1 MPATDIRIEIRL
13 APFGKARPRAAVR
26 WTGTIGGRRVVRATP
41 FPGAKPFAHIHSS
54 TRSQAWEQTFREKAR
69 AQRPATKIAEATRVD
84 ILAVS
89 PRPRKLSRRA
99 DPAGLIWAPLSRFD
113 RDNIEKAVL
122 DALSEFWI
130 RDAVVVAGDTLHAF
144 AEKAGCARTV
154 VRIQSLEHVEVEETA
169 RALGL
174 LGGPHAAPSELADLR
189 AVGALARELAG
200 RLRNPIVDVE
210 GPPDDVDDL
219 YLVLRQLERELERHP
234 VTPEKE

>member
-1 MPATDIRIEIRL
+1 VAATDIRIEIRL
-13 APFGKARPRAAVR
+13 APFGKARPRANIR
-26 WTGTIGGRRVVRATP
+26 WTGTIGGHRVVRATP
-41 FPGAKPFAHIHSS
+41 FAGAKPFAHIHSS
-54 TRSQAWEQTFREKAR
+54 TRSQAWEQAFRERAR
-69 AQRPATKIAEATRVD
+69 AQCPRSKIAEATRVD

-89 PRPRKLSRRA
+89 PRPRRLSRRA

-122 DALSEFWI
+122 DALSEFWV

-144 AEKAGCARTV
+144 AEKAGAARTV

-174 LGGPHAAPSELADLR
+174 LGGAHAAPSELADLR
-189 AVGALARELAG
+189 ALGALARELAA
-200 RLRNPIVDVE
+200 RLRCPVLDVD

-219 YLVLRQLERELERHP
+219 YLVLHQLERELERHP
-234 VTPEKE
+234 VPHEKE